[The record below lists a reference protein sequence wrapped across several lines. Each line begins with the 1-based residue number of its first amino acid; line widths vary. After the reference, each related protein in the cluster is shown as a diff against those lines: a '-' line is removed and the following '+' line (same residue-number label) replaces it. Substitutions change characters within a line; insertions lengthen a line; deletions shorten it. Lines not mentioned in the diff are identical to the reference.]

1 MRKLLNNKLAASLTV
16 TIACISTAHAAADVD
31 ALGKSDGQNY
41 GVIGLAPVVSFNC
54 VGVNAGIWMIDTFTN
69 YLGTIAVSA
78 NSNAASALT
87 AILQTSISLASSS
100 YSRPEAG
107 VCRLSGLINPTVT
120 DYLLT
125 LSSHQD
131 IAFVPGN
138 SSNVMNVVAQKLPA
152 TVGSFG
158 SGLWGTFTLAS
169 ATPNLELDGS
179 LVWRLGMVV
188 SVNGFRTNGFNTFY
202 RGGYITQAA
211 TTATVTAAS
220 AVTST
225 PP

>member
-1 MRKLLNNKLAASLTV
+1 MRELLNNRLAVFIAVAVAS
-16 TIACISTAHAAADVD
+16 IATAHAAADVEP
-31 ALGKSDGQNY
+31 LGKSDGQNY

-78 NSNAASALT
+78 NSNAASAPT

-107 VCRLSGLINPTVT
+107 ICRLTGLINPTVI

-138 SSNVMNVVAQKLPA
+138 SSNVMNIAAQKLPA

-169 ATPNLELDGS
+169 ATPNLKSDGS